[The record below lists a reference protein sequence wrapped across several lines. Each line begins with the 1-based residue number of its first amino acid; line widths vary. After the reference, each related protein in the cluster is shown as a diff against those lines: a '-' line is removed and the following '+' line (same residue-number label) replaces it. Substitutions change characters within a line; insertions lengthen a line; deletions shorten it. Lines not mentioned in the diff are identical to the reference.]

1 MTLTYKIVCFDNRK
15 STYSKSEHFYFGE
28 IRHFYFWLTNQLRV
42 RDFML
47 NIKFYMRKK
56 FNIIE
61 VLVII
66 PIIAKKVLWIPC
78 NEMYQRY

>member
-1 MTLTYKIVCFDNRK
+1 
-15 STYSKSEHFYFGE
+15 
-28 IRHFYFWLTNQLRV
+28 
-42 RDFML
+42 ML

>member
-1 MTLTYKIVCFDNRK
+1 MSIK
-15 STYSKSEHFYFGE
+15 SLA
-28 IRHFYFWLTNQLRV
+28 IQWLTSEFRI